1 MDNQQ
6 KMLIMIAIVVAIL
19 VYFLFIQ
26 GNSKTQQVEN
36 FENEDTRSDYEGAN
50 KSKYQ
55 DTLYE
60 RSAKSLFPQRMLCNL
75 IPIMPVNKCLNADG
89 KAPKKPS
96 FPVHILPTYQD
107 GYIAVFNDGKI
118 YKKDEL
124 EYPFWTGPLDNSM
137 PKGSIPLRMVA
148 LDPENLLL
156 GVGYNNKLYKKVDT
170 NILSEWVEIPKAENI
185 IYVLFEQ
192 GNKPVQDKLIAINV
206 DGMLMET
213 PYNTLGTSFF
223 EELGV
228 DMPVLKMWHDK
239 SGFLLGLGT
248 DFRMYRKG
256 TNDWRNSEFDVV
268 TGANPSLLND
278 AVYDVDGKM
287 YGLVIVPKLG
297 IISMMKQKVEYY
309 LSQFIPMEMQIKDNE
324 NKKKVMGKIAI
335 VKAKSGVNFVSDRHA
350 TLEYGDL
357 DIKQAQNKLKTEE
370 YKRLRNYCGTRGTK
384 SNVKYENYEFLNR
397 LENQHKTIEEL
408 ENVLTKLKSN
418 DPSRTKLQ
426 DIQI

>member
-26 GNSKTQQVEN
+26 GNLKTQQVEN
-36 FENEDTRSDYEGAN
+36 FENEDTRADYEGAN
-50 KSKYQ
+50 KSNYQ

-75 IPIMPVNKCLNADG
+75 IPIMSVNKCLNADG

-107 GYIAVFNDGKI
+107 GYIAVFNDGKM

-137 PKGSIPLRMVA
+137 PEGSIPLRMVA

-156 GVGYNNKLYKKVDT
+156 GVGYNNKLYKKVDK

-206 DGMLMET
+206 NGMLMET

-239 SGFLLGLGT
+239 AGFLLGLGT

-324 NKKKVMGKIAI
+324 NKKKVMGKVAI